1 MDLYGTEVFS
11 IMLGIGLAAA
21 CGLRVFLPLLVASL
35 FSHFNIAGIGLN
47 ESFACM
53 GSWPAMIAF
62 GIATCVELLSY
73 YIPFVDHALDVIAV
87 PLSSIAGTLVA
98 MSAFMDMPSLFSC
111 GLALIAGGGIAGLI
125 STGTAATRVAST
137 TTTAG
142 LGNHMVS
149 TAETVGA
156 ITLSLVAWFIPVL
169 AILVVLGLIF
179 LSVRILS
186 KARRTIRRSQAP

>member
-1 MDLYGTEVFS
+1 MDPIGTEVLS
-11 IMLGIGLAAA
+11 IMLVIGLAAA
-21 CGLRVFLPLLVASL
+21 CGLRVFLPLFVASL

-47 ESFACM
+47 ESFEWM

-87 PLSSIAGTLVA
+87 PMSSVAGTLVA
-98 MSAFMDMPSLFSC
+98 MSAFTDMPSLFSW
-111 GLALIAGGGIAGLI
+111 GLALIAGGGLAGLI
-125 STGTAATRVAST
+125 STGTVATRVAST

-142 LGNHMVS
+142 LGNHVVS

-156 ITLSLVAWFIPVL
+156 LILSLVAWFLPVF
-169 AILVVLGLIF
+169 AIVVVLGLIY
-179 LSVRILS
+179 LTVRILS
-186 KARRTIRRSQAP
+186 KARRAIRR

>member
-1 MDLYGTEVFS
+1 
-11 IMLGIGLAAA
+11 
-21 CGLRVFLPLLVASL
+21 
-35 FSHFNIAGIGLN
+35 
-47 ESFACM
+47 
-53 GSWPAMIAF
+53 MIAF